1 MTIISRQY
9 LSIPIVILL
18 AANIF
23 PLYGVLELG
32 WGVFELIF
40 LFWMENVVIGLFNI
54 FKLLTSRPHN
64 AVLWLGKLFFVPFFA
79 VHYGMFTLVHGVFVI
94 ALFGPEPLKELLS
107 DSMDSLGAI
116 IDLPLENSL
125 AVAAALLAVSHAVSF
140 YFDYIRNDEYERAG
154 LQQLMSEPYR
164 RVVVLHVGL
173 IASGF
178 LLMSLD
184 QPTTGLILLIFL
196 KIGLDVTGLLKRERS
211 IDDKRQRDTD
221 EDG

>member
-1 MTIISRQY
+1 MMVMLRQNF
-9 LSIPIVILL
+9 SIPVVVLL

-54 FKLLTSRPHN
+54 FKLLASRPNN
-64 AVLWLGKLFFVPFFA
+64 AVLWLGKLFFVPFFTF
-79 VHYGMFTLVHGVFVI
+79 HYGIFTLVHGVFVI
-94 ALFGPEPLKELLS
+94 ALFGPEPLKKILA
-107 DSMDSLGAI
+107 DSMDNFSVI
-116 IDLPLENSL
+116 SDLPLENSL
-125 AVAAALLAVSHAVSF
+125 ATAVLLLAVSHAVSF
-140 YFDYIRNDEYERAG
+140 YFDYIRNGEYERAG

-184 QPTTGLILLIFL
+184 QPTAGLILLVFL
-196 KIGLDVTGLLKRERS
+196 KIALDAVGLLRRE
-211 IDDKRQRDTD
+211 K
-221 EDG
+221 GA

>member
-1 MTIISRQY
+1 MMVMLRQNF
-9 LSIPIVILL
+9 SIPVVVLL

-54 FKLLTSRPHN
+54 FKLLASRPNN
-64 AVLWLGKLFFVPFFA
+64 AVLWLGKLFFVPFFTF
-79 VHYGMFTLVHGVFVI
+79 HYGIFTLVHGVFVI
-94 ALFGPEPLKELLS
+94 ALFGPEPLKKILA
-107 DSMDSLGAI
+107 DSMDNFSVI
-116 IDLPLENSL
+116 SDLPLENSL
-125 AVAAALLAVSHAVSF
+125 ATAVLLLAVSHAVSF
-140 YFDYIRNDEYERAG
+140 YFDYIRNGEYERAG

-184 QPTTGLILLIFL
+184 QPTAGLILLVFL
-196 KIGLDVTGLLKRERS
+196 KIALDAAGLLRRE
-211 IDDKRQRDTD
+211 K
-221 EDG
+221 GA